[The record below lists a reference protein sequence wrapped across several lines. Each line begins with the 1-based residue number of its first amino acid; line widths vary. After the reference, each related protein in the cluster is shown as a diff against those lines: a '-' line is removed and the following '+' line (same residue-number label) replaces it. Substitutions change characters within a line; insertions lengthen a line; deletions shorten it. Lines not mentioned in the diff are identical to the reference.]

1 GGSSAFAS
9 SPGSLPQQHSPDEA
23 AATAAAADAPAADV
37 HRTSSAPSPGLLAG
51 KVGSGRVSST
61 SSSSSRFSGSGDS
74 AGGIEP
80 PTGHGPREFTLGA
93 MDGGEGRAGSAGSDG
108 LFHDAQDVPMPT
120 LSVYDP
126 ERLWEY
132 VERPLM
138 VYMPLR
144 KLLAKPPA
152 VSGPTNID
160 ELPVRCLVH
169 RTLAG
174 TEVAA
179 RLVDTPAERYRASF
193 AFIYMVSA
201 ESQEHYKQ
209 TVRPLIR
216 AWIDKVEARGGGEDG
231 PGWLL
236 LYVIV
241 APQGGGSSDAA
252 AATAAAV
259 DAQGKIFWWL
269 CADFYSKTPGDRC
282 SLVSLYVDGNTPVRG
297 GQKAKMLARSRPSAS
312 PRHHPKQWSD
322 LLAKVGRVVLEVFE
336 ARVRCYAS
344 ELGHLDATRGMIGW
358 DFGQFFVVKESLA
371 LMYKELQLPSEA
383 LLKYQELA
391 ALILT
396 MGEGSEAGLRSPVP
410 SQGNSPFRSPRDRD
424 PSSPSVA
431 RAGTGA
437 SHLLFGLAIPSQ
449 PQRLP

>member
-1 GGSSAFAS
+1 
-9 SPGSLPQQHSPDEA
+9 
-23 AATAAAADAPAADV
+23 
-37 HRTSSAPSPGLLAG
+37 
-51 KVGSGRVSST
+51 
-61 SSSSSRFSGSGDS
+61 
-74 AGGIEP
+74 
-80 PTGHGPREFTLGA
+80 
-93 MDGGEGRAGSAGSDG
+93 
-108 LFHDAQDVPMPT
+108 MPT

-282 SLVSLYVDGNTPVRG
+282 SLVSLYVDGNTPVKG

-424 PSSPSVA
+424 PSSPSVTK
-431 RAGTGA
+431 AGTGA

-449 PQRLP
+449 SQRLPASVLDYGQMQFRERLNGGGLHSLV